1 MRYTATEYDSKNRVS
16 QYSYLDGQEARTESY
31 TYNEEDGTVKSYT
44 VSNGD
49 KIAVD
54 YDALNRVSKK
64 SVTLSGS
71 SSPAYEVQVSYV
83 DKSATQTTPLVKSVK
98 YDYSASQDY
107 LYGYEY
113 DNIGNITRA
122 YHQTASE
129 SVKNA
134 GRYLYDEQNQLEYE
148 EVYEDGSLYTL
159 IYTYDT
165 YGNIREVFKASG
177 VGYDTVA
184 NVWMYGYPEKIGSY
198 RYADEEGWADLLTEY
213 NGYTLRYD
221 EIGNPIT
228 YYSPKRNEY
237 CYMNWNGRTLLGMT
251 AGSDTISYTYDAD
264 GQRTGKKVGTDSY
277 EYIYY
282 GDKLISYVADGQYEM
297 HFLYD
302 ETGSAYGFTY
312 KSADGNGTYYYVLN
326 GQGDVVQLRN
336 SAQEIVANYHYD
348 AWGKLLSITNAAGQ
362 KITNTNSIAYQNP
375 IRYRGYVYDEET
387 GFYYLNS
394 RYYDPQIKRF
404 INADGYISTGQGF
417 EGYNMFAYC
426 GNNPVN
432 KVDSTGEFAIAA
444 SVAISGLAVATTIL
458 GVVLARKVS
467 KDMPRLIA
475 GLRRMPKL
483 SSIAKPLLE
492 PGYLVAPTLK
502 TKSKAKEEE
511 KDITGPSSSPTTI
524 YRYYS
529 SKTENL
535 APRPNIDY
543 DGLSFSTNPPRPGI
557 SAVVTTIEAVNSTGI
572 LQAIPTGGAHV
583 VIIPTTGT
591 VEQWMNQGQN
601 SVWSKT
607 LSSIVLEWDGGN

>member
-1 MRYTATEYDSKNRVS
+1 M
-16 QYSYLDGQEARTESY
+16 
-31 TYNEEDGTVKSYT
+31 
-44 VSNGD
+44 
-49 KIAVD
+49 
-54 YDALNRVSKK
+54 
-64 SVTLSGS
+64 
-71 SSPAYEVQVSYV
+71 
-83 DKSATQTTPLVKSVK
+83 
-98 YDYSASQDY
+98 
-107 LYGYEY
+107 
-113 DNIGNITRA
+113 
-122 YHQTASE
+122 
-129 SVKNA
+129 
-134 GRYLYDEQNQLEYE
+134 
-148 EVYEDGSLYTL
+148 
-159 IYTYDT
+159 
-165 YGNIREVFKASG
+165 FKASG
-177 VGYDTVA
+177 VGYDTVG

-228 YYSPKRNEY
+228 YYSPKRNGY

-312 KSADGNGTYYYVLN
+312 KSAEGSGTYYYVLN

-458 GVVLARKVS
+458 GVVLARRVS
-467 KDMPRLIA
+467 KDMPRLVA

-511 KDITGPSSSPTTI
+511 KDDTI
-524 YRYYS
+524 QNNSQFQTYYH
-529 SKTENL
+529 
-535 APRPNIDY
+535 
-543 DGLSFSTNPPRPGI
+543 
-557 SAVVTTIEAVNSTGI
+557 VTTAENAASIMQTGVMTGSSWEGGYVYAWRTKPDKYAIENSGAHFGVTISFKTNASFTRDTGI
-572 LQAIPTGGAHV
+572 DDPAVAMYGPV
-583 VIIPTTGT
+583 VSATPGPI
-591 VEQWMNQGQN
+591 V
-601 SVWSKT
+601 VWDVN
-607 LSSIVLEWDGGN
+607 IVG